1 MTGHAAQRHLR
12 RLSTP
17 RAAALA
23 GVLFA
28 LLFGAALVLI
38 RTALPE
44 GGERGSQWIDG
55 SSTKLRIAALLMP
68 FAGIAFLWFI
78 GVVRDGLGKYEDK
91 FFATVFLGSG
101 LLFLAMMFAS
111 SAVGAGLVASRR
123 FTLDETAHDEVAAF
137 GQTLLTTL
145 SNTYGLRMG
154 AVFMISLATIWLKT
168 RLMPSW
174 LVAGTYVLAVVLLV
188 GSDFSMWVTIAF
200 PVWVLVVSLLALVR
214 AGVIDLHWHDDPDD
228 DDPDDDD
235 PADDNPDD
243 VSPRAAPRPDRS

>member
-1 MTGHAAQRHLR
+1 VTEHGTQRRLR
-12 RLSTP
+12 NLSTP

-28 LLFGAALVLI
+28 LLFGTALVFI

-55 SSTKLRIAALLMP
+55 SSGKLKVAALLMP

-78 GVVRDGLGKYEDK
+78 GVVRDGIGRYEDK
-91 FFATVFLGSG
+91 FFSSVFLGSG

-123 FTLDETAHDEVAAF
+123 VTADESVHDEVAAF
-137 GQTLLTTL
+137 GQVLLTTL
-145 SNTYGLRMG
+145 SNTYALRMG

-168 RLMPSW
+168 RLMPTW
-174 LVAGTYVLAVVLLV
+174 LVAGTYAVALSLLIA
-188 GSDFSMWVTIAF
+188 SDISMWVTLAF
-200 PVWVLVVSLLALVR
+200 PAWVLVVSLLALVR
-214 AGVIDLHWHDDPDD
+214 AGVIDLHFHDG
-228 DDPDDDD
+228 
-235 PADDNPDD
+235 D
-243 VSPRAAPRPDRS
+243 VTPGTT